1 MQPHGA
7 WWPLRRSGS
16 LPSGDS
22 REGSLALTPLT
33 AVIQLVNRR
42 TSAAAAT
49 AADWGD
55 DNTRS
60 PHAWGKLRSIAGK
73 ELRSQVH
80 MGASIAVCCSGAVDS
95 NIRLAVCTGTT
106 GVAVYSL
113 RADGCLTRAA
123 QLEIPG
129 AGGADGL
136 PASPAA
142 HPRTRRYT
150 TDGSP
155 SFNRSA
161 RAKAEGL
168 SILSVELN
176 GSLLAVGAPGNRLT
190 RLTGQPAGGYD
201 GEVWLFE
208 WNRRSREY
216 SRVAMLLPADAPP
229 GHGGCFGATL
239 SADARSGRLVVGA
252 PLMDGAAGCVYV
264 FRRVRGRRW
273 CQTARLVS
281 PDANA
286 YSNACFGSAV
296 GLHGRDIFAASASG
310 IVYHARWE
318 SSSISA
324 DTLEILSTKRWSVA
338 EPDGRHIWICG
349 RTVLAWAR
357 STLKVMEMPANGQT
371 AEDWQEVAY
380 VERSRLP
387 LDMPINCVA
396 ADETLFGAQLTGSAI
411 ELLAVST
418 TE

>member
-1 MQPHGA
+1 MAAGA

-42 TSAAAAT
+42 TSAAAAA

-150 TDGSP
+150 T
-155 SFNRSA
+155 
-161 RAKAEGL
+161 
-168 SILSVELN
+168 
-176 GSLLAVGAPGNRLT
+176 GA
-190 RLTGQPAGGYD
+190 
-201 GEVWLFE
+201 
-208 WNRRSREY
+208 
-216 SRVAMLLPADAPP
+216 LPAAPP
-229 GHGGCFGATL
+229 QNCA
-239 SADARSGRLVVGA
+239 
-252 PLMDGAAGCVYV
+252 
-264 FRRVRGRRW
+264 
-273 CQTARLVS
+273 
-281 PDANA
+281 
-286 YSNACFGSAV
+286 
-296 GLHGRDIFAASASG
+296 
-310 IVYHARWE
+310 
-318 SSSISA
+318 
-324 DTLEILSTKRWSVA
+324 
-338 EPDGRHIWICG
+338 
-349 RTVLAWAR
+349 TVL
-357 STLKVMEMPANGQT
+357 T
-371 AEDWQEVAY
+371 AQRCLPQQPGIPGDQEVAAY
-380 VERSRLP
+380 TRAAHKPDLGWVYHVVPKHYRQRQQLCRANLPQPTLCLLNYATLHVTFVVGVSEAVPRRQRSGNITRISTSSKLYTVNNSS
-387 LDMPINCVA
+387 INRA
-396 ADETLFGAQLTGSAI
+396 ASHCSLN
-411 ELLAVST
+411 
-418 TE
+418 